1 MTDKIPLLFM
11 PGLLCDAALWRH
23 QLASLG
29 DLAEMTVTDMT
40 QDDTLDGMA
49 RRALDAAPEKFA
61 LCGLSMGG
69 YTAQA
74 LMRIAPERVTRLA
87 LLDTAAG
94 PDTPERTAGRRELM
108 AQAAG
113 GDLAGVIDH
122 HMTAFIADDH
132 QNDAELTAT
141 IRASAMN
148 VGADAYQRQQEAIIA
163 RADSRP
169 GLGAISCPTL
179 VLCGRQDVLTPVAVH
194 EEMASAIPD
203 AKLVVVENS
212 GHLAPL
218 EQPEAVTA
226 VLRYW
231 LQG

>member
-1 MTDKIPLLFM
+1 MICFEIMHNVVSALPCLHSF
-11 PGLLCDAALWRH
+11 CAAC
-23 QLASLG
+23 AS
-29 DLAEMTVTDMT
+29 DWSKTTSSCA
-40 QDDTLDGMA
+40 
-49 RRALDAAPEKFA
+49 K
-61 LCGLSMGG
+61 C
-69 YTAQA
+69 
-74 LMRIAPERVTRLA
+74 
-87 LLDTAAG
+87 
-94 PDTPERTAGRRELM
+94 RTTIRSFRKNR
-108 AQAAG
+108 
-113 GDLAGVIDH
+113 DLAGVIDH

-148 VGADAYQRQQEAIIA
+148 VGAAAYQRQQEAIIA

-203 AKLVVVENS
+203 AKLVIVENS

>member
-122 HMTAFIADDH
+122 HMTTFIADDR
-132 QNDAELTAT
+132 QDDAELTAT